1 MKKLNYLIL
10 FLVFFIF
17 ASSTT
22 SEIFAHP
29 GYNSEEQVIG
39 KYRVSTKTIPETP
52 TTGEPTTIVFTIY
65 DLDYNDI
72 KNFRADIRIF
82 YQDQQVDTIPMTYID
97 GNHWDFDYTFER
109 QGNHVFRFTV
119 DNAGTDGR
127 PITYTFN
134 ISTLNPFGYMFI
146 FIISAGAVAGVG
158 TMIWAFKTRRKKADV
173 KFES

>member
-1 MKKLNYLIL
+1 VKKLNYLIL

-22 SEIFAHP
+22 SEVFAHP
-29 GYNSEEQVIG
+29 GYNSEEEVIG

-65 DLDYNDI
+65 DLDFNDI
-72 KNFRADIRIF
+72 KNFAADIRIF
-82 YQDQQVDTIPMTYID
+82 YKDQQLDYIPITYID
-97 GNHWDFDYTFER
+97 GNQWYFDYTFEKP
-109 QGNHVFRFTV
+109 GNHIIRFTV

-127 PITYTFN
+127 AITYTFN

-146 FIISAGAVAGVG
+146 FIISSGATAAVG
-158 TMIWAFKTRRKKADV
+158 IMIWAILTRRKKSV
-173 KFES
+173 L

>member
-22 SEIFAHP
+22 SEVFAHP

-65 DLDYNDI
+65 DLDFNDI
-72 KNFRADIRIF
+72 KNFAADIRIF
-82 YQDQQVDTIPMTYID
+82 YKDQQLDYIPITYID
-97 GNHWDFDYTFER
+97 GNHWDFDYTFEKP
-109 QGNHVFRFTV
+109 GNHVVRFTV

-146 FIISAGAVAGVG
+146 FIISSGATAAVG
-158 TMIWAFKTRRKKADV
+158 IMIWAILTRRKKSV
-173 KFES
+173 L